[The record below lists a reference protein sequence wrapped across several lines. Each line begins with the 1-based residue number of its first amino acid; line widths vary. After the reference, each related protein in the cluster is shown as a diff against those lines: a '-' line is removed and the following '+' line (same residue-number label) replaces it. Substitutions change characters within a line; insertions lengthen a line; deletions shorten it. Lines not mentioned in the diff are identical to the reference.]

1 MPQNSQHDLGQIL
14 GKKCPL
20 NCHPEVPPG
29 REIDGSVPERGVR
42 SELPEPDGDLGED
55 VHDRLV
61 VVPRECT
68 RAFWGYC
75 YRACATQK

>member
-1 MPQNSQHDLGQIL
+1 M
-14 GKKCPL
+14 

-61 VVPRECT
+61 VVPREGNVHVH
-68 RAFWGYC
+68 FGGI
-75 YRACATQK
+75 ATELVPRKSDNIID